1 MRTLLLAAAVAV
13 PAASQVT
20 IPLFQPGKLRA
31 LIFSG
36 RNNHDWREST
46 PFLRNLMVASGRF
59 DVRVVEEPAGT
70 TADTLRAYD
79 VLVLDYN
86 GPRWGAATEQAVE
99 AFVRSGKGLVVLHGA
114 AYAFHGLPVLG
125 DRHVRTTILEAP
137 WPEYARMIGSVW
149 SLDEP
154 RTGHGERHSFRV
166 RFTDREHPVARGME
180 PEFWATDE
188 LYHNMR
194 MRPEARVL
202 AVAYDDPKM
211 GGTGKDEPVLWTVAY
226 GKGRVFH
233 STLGHDLAAMFE
245 PGFATTFLRGAEWA
259 ATGAV
264 TLPAWVD
271 PARPAGARTR
281 VLVVTGGHDYDTS
294 FYTLFEGHP
303 DLSWDHAPSQR
314 EAYRR
319 DLRPRYDVLVLYD
332 MPKEIGEVER
342 KHLRDFAESGK
353 GIVVLHHALAAYND
367 WEWYWKELV
376 GGKYLLKPEA
386 GRPASTYKHDEEL
399 FVSPAAQHPVVAG
412 VGRLHLWDETY
423 KGLWISP
430 HVTVLLR
437 TDHPLSDGPVAWVS
451 PYSKSRVVYI
461 QLGHDRLT
469 HIHPGY
475 RKLVKNA
482 VDWAAGK
489 R

>member
-1 MRTLLLAAAVAV
+1 MRTFLTALALVAPLAA
-13 PAASQVT
+13 QVT

-46 PFLRNLMVASGRF
+46 PFLRQLLVASGRF
-59 DVRVVEEPAGT
+59 DVRVVEEPAGV
-70 TADTLRAYD
+70 TADTLAAYD

-86 GPRWGAATEQAVE
+86 GPRWGAATEKAVE
-99 AFVRSGKGLVVLHGA
+99 EFVRSGKGMVVRHAA

-125 DRHVRTTILEAP
+125 DRHVRTTIVEPP
-137 WPEYARMIGSVW
+137 WLEYARMSGGVW
-149 SLDEP
+149 SLEEP

-166 RFTDREHPVARGME
+166 RFTDRDHPVARGMQ

-194 MRPEARVL
+194 LRPEARVL

-211 GGTGKDEPVLWTVAY
+211 RGTGKDEPVLWTVAY

-233 STLGHDLAAMFE
+233 STLGHDLAAMWE

-259 ATGAV
+259 ASGSV
-264 TLPAWVD
+264 TLPAWMD
-271 PARPAGARTR
+271 PARPLEKRTR

-294 FYTLFEGHP
+294 FYTLFEGYA
-303 DLSWDHAPSQR
+303 DLAWDHAPSNR

-319 DLRPRYDVLVLYD
+319 DLRPHYDVLVLYD
-332 MPKEIGEVER
+332 MPQEIGEPER
-342 KHLRDFAESGK
+342 RNLRDFAESGK
-353 GIVVLHHALAAYND
+353 GIVVLHHAIAAYNT
-367 WEWYWKELV
+367 WEWYSKELL

-386 GRPASTYKHDEEL
+386 GRAASSYKHDEEI
-399 FVSPAAQHPVVAG
+399 FVYPAARHPVVG
-412 VGRLHLWDETY
+412 DVGRMHLWDETY

-430 HVTVLLR
+430 DVTVLLR
-437 TDHPLSDGPVAWVS
+437 TDHPLSDGPVAWIS
-451 PYSKSRVVYI
+451 PYPKSRVVYI
-461 QLGHDRLT
+461 QLGHDRLA

-482 VDWAAGK
+482 IDWAAG
-489 R
+489 RR